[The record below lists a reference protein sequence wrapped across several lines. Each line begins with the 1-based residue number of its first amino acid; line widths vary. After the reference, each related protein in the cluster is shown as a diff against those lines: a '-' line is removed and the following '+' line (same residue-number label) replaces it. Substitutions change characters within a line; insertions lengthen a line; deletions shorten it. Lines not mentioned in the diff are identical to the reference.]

1 MTEQMERERM
11 VLGGM
16 MVDGYDMRDVI
27 RELNLGWA
35 NFSVEGL
42 LIYAAIVRL
51 HLRRMPIDQVT
62 VVEELLKRDELDLA
76 GGPHGI
82 AEIAGAYVG
91 YELRR

>member
-27 RELNLGWA
+27 REL
-35 NFSVEGL
+35 
-42 LIYAAIVRL
+42 
-51 HLRRMPIDQVT
+51 
-62 VVEELLKRDELDLA
+62 DLA